1 MFSAKMASKHQTR
14 QHSRKTS
21 NMHDLVEANDSKGN
35 KDQKEQGSS
44 RLKTSLLVVGSA
56 LLGGIAVALWNR
68 RSLAEIRNQ
77 PPEKDS
83 EPNFGSDD
91 AIY

>member
-1 MFSAKMASKHQTR
+1 MFSPKRASKGASRHHPGKMADMQ
-14 QHSRKTS
+14 
-21 NMHDLVEANDSKGN
+21 DLVETTDSKEK
-35 KDQKEQGSS
+35 KDQKEQHSS
-44 RLKTSLLVVGSA
+44 RLKTGLLVVGSA

-77 PPEKDS
+77 SPEKDS
-83 EPNFGSDD
+83 DPPSGGDD

>member
-1 MFSAKMASKHQTR
+1 MQ
-14 QHSRKTS
+14 
-21 NMHDLVEANDSKGN
+21 DLVETTDSKEK
-35 KDQKEQGSS
+35 KDQKEQHSS
-44 RLKTSLLVVGSA
+44 RLKTGLLVIGSA

-83 EPNFGSDD
+83 EPNSGSEE